1 MPLLHAA
8 CDQLGSHVRDGVV
21 SMCCTGSARPR
32 LAAIGRLHLCRSMCG
47 EEEAGGEAHAEVH
60 GSQLGWWSN
69 QTRVVVMLLSQK
81 QVG

>member
-1 MPLLHAA
+1 
-8 CDQLGSHVRDGVV
+8 
-21 SMCCTGSARPR
+21 
-32 LAAIGRLHLCRSMCG
+32 MCG